1 MQGSNELLLPFLMRS
16 FLEAIIMLTL
26 RKFVRE
32 QIYKLP
38 KDRRLAIFDAACLTD
53 VQYEIMVQ
61 RFINRKSIIAITF
74 IVHLTEDGVNDNIAK
89 AYDSILGVLK
99 ECGTK

>member
-1 MQGSNELLLPFLMRS
+1 
-16 FLEAIIMLTL
+16 MLTL
-26 RKFVRE
+26 RKYVRDK
-32 QIYKLP
+32 ILSKP
-38 KDRRLAIFDAACLTD
+38 KQERLAIFDEACLTD

-61 RFINRKSIIAITF
+61 RFIKRKSIVAITY

-99 ECGTK
+99 RCGKT

>member
-1 MQGSNELLLPFLMRS
+1 MTAAGSALGWIVNG
-16 FLEAIIMLTL
+16 
-26 RKFVRE
+26 V
-32 QIYKLP
+32 
-38 KDRRLAIFDAACLTD
+38 DD

-61 RFINRKSIIAITF
+61 RFIKRKSIVAITY

-99 ECGTK
+99 RCGKI